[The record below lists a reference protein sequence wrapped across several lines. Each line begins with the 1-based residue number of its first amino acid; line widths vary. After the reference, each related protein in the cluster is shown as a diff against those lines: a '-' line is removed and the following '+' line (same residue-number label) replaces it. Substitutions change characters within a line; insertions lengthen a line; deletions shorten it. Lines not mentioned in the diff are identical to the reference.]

1 MPLRVEGEPCPNNA
15 DPAGPG
21 ATLSGRSLASPRPQ
35 PGCEL
40 GLRRTLLAD
49 PGSYSLCL
57 PASAAALQ
65 WTSVLSVSHLPK
77 YHLLASHLLQGK
89 VSFLLPSVRSFGVVK
104 QKGERKERKERGRR
118 NREKKKKNRCIILTP
133 PQSHSLTTG
142 LLSAWC
148 NANCPI
154 FT

>member
-1 MPLRVEGEPCPNNA
+1 MRSEESTVPLGVEGEPCPKNA

-21 ATLSGRSLASPRPQ
+21 ATLSGCSLASPRPQ

-65 WTSVLSVSHLPK
+65 WTRALSVSHLSE
-77 YHLLASHLLQGK
+77 YHLSGSLLLKGK
-89 VSFLLPSVRSFGVVK
+89 VSFLLPSVRPFGVVK
-104 QKGERKERKERGRR
+104 QERERKERGRR
-118 NREKKKKNRCIILTP
+118 NREKNRCITLTP
-133 PQSHSLTTG
+133 NSPRRLPHTVI
-142 LLSAWC
+142 LSPLVC
-148 NANCPI
+148 
-154 FT
+154 